1 MLLASSCLYLRK
13 QSEFLLKM
21 MPISSLFLMNAYLTL
36 GDNLVSSFK
45 RLIGYRFSPNKIQIF
60 YTSKQYYSSRIIHHP
75 PKLLFFYHACPY
87 SNTLVIIHCCC
98 HSIVCFCSRCWQQ
111 QQQQHRRSS
120 CFSSSSEIGGK
131 EDSRR
136 RRFSYDPVTIVN
148 YTPIE
153 TLEIHVAY
161 SVCHDDYSYEPLAP
175 GDRWHGP
182 NRGLCLINRVDIS
195 LNRSNPPYTY
205 LACTPYK
212 STGTRYSFFNLEMR
226 PDGDT
231 CCVRS
236 SHEEEYGGCHDT
248 ADDGKPLIWSAPVL
262 YFSQ

>member
-1 MLLASSCLYLRK
+1 MPVRTATLLLLSIVAATASSASVR
-13 QSEFLLKM
+13 
-21 MPISSLFLMNAYLTL
+21 
-36 GDNLVSSFK
+36 DVD
-45 RLIGYRFSPNKIQIF
+45 
-60 YTSKQYYSSRIIHHP
+60 
-75 PKLLFFYHACPY
+75 
-87 SNTLVIIHCCC
+87 
-98 HSIVCFCSRCWQQ
+98 
-111 QQQQHRRSS
+111 
-120 CFSSSSEIGGK
+120 SSSNNNIEGHPAFPRCRKLVAKKTQPPTGEGGT
-131 EDSRR
+131 
-136 RRFSYDPVTIVN
+136 FSYDPVTIVN

-236 SHEEEYGGCHDT
+236 SHEEEYGGYHDGDDT
-248 ADDGKPLIWSAPVL
+248 ADDGKPLI
-262 YFSQ
+262 